1 MIIAICICNG
11 NSENSNYVNFIEIL
25 QKSVYN
31 CGNDDGNGI
40 DGRYAY
46 IVSV

>member
-1 MIIAICICNG
+1 MVIVRTVIML
-11 NSENSNYVNFIEIL
+11 IL
-25 QKSVYN
+25 SKYYKKSVYN